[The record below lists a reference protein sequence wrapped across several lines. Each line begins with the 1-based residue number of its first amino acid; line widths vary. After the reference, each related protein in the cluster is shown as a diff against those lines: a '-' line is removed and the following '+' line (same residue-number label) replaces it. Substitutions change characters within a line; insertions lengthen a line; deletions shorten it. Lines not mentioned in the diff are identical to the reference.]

1 MTRTL
6 EALGALPPH
15 DLRIARK
22 AAGRRALPAQH
33 PQRHSL
39 ASPAARP
46 LGLGMAAGW
55 VFAARAGWF
64 GLHRQGA
71 AGDAFD
77 GAETP
82 DFIAASAHP
91 TGARGSFDL
100 QHRRQRGFTLVEV
113 MVALAITAIALVA
126 GLKSTAALTDNA
138 DRQGRLLLGQV
149 CAENRLVELRLARQL
164 PNVGDTVSDC
174 AQAGLTLQVAQA
186 VRPTPNPRFRRVEV
200 RVLEG
205 GRQVVSITSIVGSNL

>member
-1 MTRTL
+1 M
-6 EALGALPPH
+6 
-15 DLRIARK
+15 
-22 AAGRRALPAQH
+22 
-33 PQRHSL
+33 
-39 ASPAARP
+39 
-46 LGLGMAAGW
+46 
-55 VFAARAGWF
+55 
-64 GLHRQGA
+64 
-71 AGDAFD
+71 
-77 GAETP
+77 
-82 DFIAASAHP
+82 
-91 TGARGSFDL
+91 

-126 GLKSTAALTDNA
+126 GLKSTAAVTDNA

-186 VRPTPNPRFRRVEV
+186 VRPTPNPRVRRVEV